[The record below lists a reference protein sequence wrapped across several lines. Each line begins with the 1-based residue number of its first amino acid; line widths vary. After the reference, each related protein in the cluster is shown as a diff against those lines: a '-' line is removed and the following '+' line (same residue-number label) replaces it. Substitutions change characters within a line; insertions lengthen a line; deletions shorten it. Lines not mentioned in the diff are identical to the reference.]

1 MLVEE
6 SGGGWPPHGLGMG
19 VEGAL
24 ESWDSRGIVAMA
36 TTGTRFLI
44 NILTVFE
51 ATSGR
56 QALAKP

>member
-1 MLVEE
+1 
-6 SGGGWPPHGLGMG
+6 MG